1 MSNSE
6 TFDRLDEIAI
16 IGMTGRFPGAGDLNA
31 FWKNLRD
38 GVESVSLL
46 SDKELEASGVD
57 RELLRD
63 PNYVKSAVL
72 LEDVELF
79 DAAFFGFNAREAE
92 ITDPQQRLFL
102 ECAWEALESAGYAS
116 ETYPGKTGVYAG
128 VGMNTYLLF
137 NLYPDANLR
146 QTADRFQLMIGNDKD
161 FLATRVSYKLNLRGP
176 SLTVQTACSTSLVAV
191 HLAAQS
197 LLNGECDMALAG
209 GVSIRVPQK
218 TGYLYQAGGIFSPDG
233 HCRAFD
239 AKAQGTMFGS
249 GVGIVVLKRL
259 PDALADGDF
268 IHAVIKGS
276 AINNDG
282 SLKVGYT
289 APAVDSQAEVIAE
302 VHALIGI
309 AADTITYVETH
320 GTGTPMGDPIEITAL
335 TQAFRAT
342 TSGKGFCALGSVK
355 TNIGHLDT
363 AAGVAGLIKTVL
375 ALKHRQLPPSL
386 HFTQPN
392 PRIDLANSPFYIN
405 SRLADW
411 PSGPTPR
418 RAGVSSFGIGGTNAH
433 VVLEEAPRRNPA
445 AESRPWQLL
454 TISAQTDAALQSA
467 TARLADHLEQHPEI
481 NLADVAYTL
490 HVGRR
495 SFKKRRMLVCQNLV
509 EAREVLTTHD
519 VKRVLTGS
527 TESSHR
533 PVVFMFPGQGSQ
545 YVHMGRGLYESEPTF
560 RDEINACSEILQ
572 RHLELDL
579 RDVLYPSDD
588 RAEQAEQQLNQTV
601 ITQPAI
607 FAVEYALAKLLMRW
621 GLRPEAMIGH
631 SIGEYVAA
639 CLAGVFSL
647 DDALAMLAQ
656 RGRLMQQLPA
666 GVMLAIPLPEQEVQS
681 LLGPELSLAAS
692 NASSVCIVSGPSD
705 AVDQLEHQLD
715 ERGVGSRR
723 LHTSH
728 AFHSEMMD
736 PILEPFTRIVE
747 RVELKPPQIPYV
759 SNVSGIWITAGEATD
774 PRYWARHLRETVR
787 FAAGVNE
794 LLRESERV
802 FLEVGPGR
810 TLSDLVKRVRHPAAP
825 VVLST
830 MRPVYESQHDGASVL
845 NALGQ
850 LWLTGV
856 ELDWT
861 SFHAHKRRQRL
872 PLPTYPFE
880 RKRYWIEPQRPM
892 EEVRP
897 QPGTS
902 LSATSTRGKPNI
914 DDWFHIPTW
923 QRSAPLETIKV
934 EDSEKRHLRWL
945 VFLDECGLGSQ
956 LAQRLEGAGDEVI
969 TVTVGGQFTTD
980 SNHAYTHA
988 YIRAY
993 TIDPKDPGGYDAL
1006 LTKLRSLNKLPSRI
1020 IHLWSVTPTSKAQP
1034 TIASYEKAQCLGFYS
1049 LLYLAQALGRQN
1061 ATDPLSIDIV
1071 STDLQAVTGEETL
1084 CPEKATVLG
1093 PCRVIP
1099 QEYPYISCRSIDVK
1113 LADSD
1118 PFQQRRLINQLFTES
1133 MGEESDSIVAYRGAH
1148 RWVQKFEAAQL
1159 QSLESS
1165 ALTDRLRVGG
1175 VYLITGGLG
1184 GIGLVLA
1191 EHIAQTAQTKL
1202 GLLGRSALPEK
1213 HEWEEWLTTHSEE
1226 DVVSSKIRKLQR
1238 LEELGAELLIVRG
1251 DVANADQMRDVVT
1264 QTRARFGEIN
1274 GVIHAAG
1281 IAGGGMIQLKEQT
1294 QADNVLDPKVKGTLL
1309 LDQLLEGRELDFF
1322 VLCSSVNA
1330 IVGGYGQVDYCAAN
1344 AFLDAYAH
1352 YKNANSDRL
1361 VVSIN
1366 WDTWQ
1371 EVGMAVDAV
1380 RQLEGS
1386 FSKNTSH
1393 NKATIHPLL
1402 GTCVEETS
1410 EQETYAV
1417 ELTVAEQWALSEH
1430 RIIAGE
1436 GVMPGTAYLEM
1447 ARAAFAQH
1455 AGDSMVE
1462 LRDVFFVTPLRL
1474 GDNEAKQIQTTI
1486 RKNGAG
1492 FEFLIRS
1499 NSESHSES
1507 KHNEGPDW
1515 QVHAC
1520 GQIFVLKPEAL
1531 KNYDLKGLRERCN
1544 DREIVV
1550 GETERNRINERGFG
1564 ARWHSVKRVYL
1575 GTNEI
1580 LASLELAE
1588 EFSADLEK
1596 YKLHP
1601 ALLDVATGFA
1611 QFYVADKENYLPLSY
1626 GNLKIKG
1633 PLPRNIYSYV
1643 SGKNGVQEQNGLV
1656 KYDVVVMDEHGVELL
1671 EIREFTL
1678 RKMPN
1683 ARQTINDW
1691 PIERNFN
1698 GEYWHSSVNNA
1709 PSNPAA
1715 VALQNALIE
1724 GIRSE
1729 EGVEAFRRVLAK
1741 KLSPQVV
1748 VCTKDLQ
1755 ALKEQTI
1762 LTPILFGGHTSRQP
1776 GTSKATHSRPELNV
1790 PYVAPTGALEPKLA
1804 EIWQELLGVDRVG
1817 VNDNFFELGGDS
1829 VVAIQVIARVG
1840 QAGLRLTPPQFFQQP
1855 TVAGLAAIAEPLH
1868 TPSDTPEIVEG
1879 LPDFTE
1885 KETYIPED
1893 FPLAGLDAQALSEL
1907 STLIERIDQAE

>member
-16 IGMTGRFPGAGDLNA
+16 IGMTGRFPGARDLDA
-31 FWKNLRD
+31 FWRNLRD

-79 DAAFFGFNAREAE
+79 DAAFFGLNPREAE

-102 ECAWEALESAGYAS
+102 ECAWEALESAGYAP
-116 ETYPGKTGVYAG
+116 ETYHGKTGVYAG

-137 NLYPDANLR
+137 NLYPDPNLR

-239 AKAQGTMFGS
+239 ANAQGTMFGS
-249 GVGIVVLKRL
+249 GAGIVVLKRL

-282 SLKVGYT
+282 SLKVGFT

-302 VHALIGI
+302 AHAVSGI
-309 AADTITYVETH
+309 QANTITYVETH
-320 GTGTPMGDPIEITAL
+320 GTGTPMGDPIEIAAL
-335 TQAFRAT
+335 THAFRAT
-342 TSGKGFCALGSVK
+342 TSAKGFCALGSVK

-363 AAGVAGLIKTVL
+363 AAGIAGLIKTVL
-375 ALKHRQLPPSL
+375 ALKNRQLPPSL
-386 HFTQPN
+386 HFIQPN

-405 SRLADW
+405 SWLADW
-411 PSGPTPR
+411 PSGSTPR

-433 VVLEEAPRRNPA
+433 VVLEEAPQCNPA
-445 AESRPWQLL
+445 AESKPWQLL
-454 TISAQTDAALQSA
+454 TISAQTDGALQSA
-467 TARLADHLEQHPEI
+467 TTRLAEHLEQHAEI

-495 SFKKRRMLVCQNLV
+495 SFKKRRMLVCKNV
-509 EAREVLTTHD
+509 GEAREALTTHN

-527 TESSHR
+527 TETNHR

-545 YVHMGRGLYESEPTF
+545 YVQMGRGLYESEPIF

-579 RDVLYPSDD
+579 RDVLYPSDT
-588 RAEQAEQQLNQTV
+588 RAEQAQEQLNQTV

-607 FAVEYALAKLLMRW
+607 FVVEYALAKLLMRW

-647 DDALAMLAQ
+647 DDALAILAQ
-656 RGRLMQQLPA
+656 RGRLMQQLPP
-666 GVMLAIPLPEQEVQS
+666 GVMLAVPLPEQEVQS
-681 LLGPELSLAAS
+681 LLGSELSLAAS
-692 NASSVCIVSGPSD
+692 NAPSVCVVSGSSD
-705 AVDQLEHQLD
+705 AVDQLEHQLS
-715 ERGVGSRR
+715 ESGVGSRR

-728 AFHSEMMD
+728 AFHSEMMR

-747 RVELKPPQIPYV
+747 RVELKPPQIRYV
-759 SNVSGIWITAGEATD
+759 SNVSGTWITAGEATD
-774 PRYWARHLRETVR
+774 PRYWARHLRQTVQ

-794 LLRESERV
+794 LLQDSERL

-810 TLSDLVKRVRHPAAP
+810 TLSDLVKRGSQNSTRPARVGDFPAAP
-825 VVLST
+825 VVLPT
-830 MRPVYESQHDGASVL
+830 MRPANESQHDGAWLL
-845 NALGQ
+845 NALGR
-850 LWLTGV
+850 LWLAGV
-856 ELDWT
+856 EVDWT
-861 SFHAHKRRQRL
+861 SFHSHERRQRL

-880 RKRYWIEPQRPM
+880 RKRYWIESPKQT
-892 EEVRP
+892 EEANP
-897 QPGTS
+897 QPGTL
-902 LSATSTRGKPNI
+902 LSATFMRGKNSNI

-923 QRSAPLETIKV
+923 QRSTPLETIKV

-956 LAQRLEGAGDEVI
+956 LTQRLERAGDEVM
-969 TVTVGGQFTTD
+969 TVSVGGQFTTITD
-980 SNHAYTHA
+980 
-988 YIRAY
+988 RAY
-993 TIDPKDPGGYDAL
+993 MIDPKDPGGYDAL
-1006 LTKLRSLNKLPSRI
+1006 LSYLRSLNKLPSRI
-1020 IHLWSVTPTSKAQP
+1020 IHLWSVTPASKAQP
-1034 TIASYEKAQCLGFYS
+1034 TIASYEKAQVLGFYS
-1049 LLYLAQALGRQN
+1049 LLFLAQALGRQN
-1061 ATDPLSIDIV
+1061 STDALAIDIV
-1071 STDLQAVTGEETL
+1071 STGLQAVTGEETL
-1084 CPEKATVLG
+1084 CPEKAIILG

-1099 QEYPYISCRSIDVK
+1099 QEYPHISCRSIDVRF
-1113 LADSD
+1113 ADSD
-1118 PFQQRRLINQLFTES
+1118 PFQQKRLINQLFTELK
-1133 MGEESDSIVAYRGAH
+1133 GKESDSIVSYRGAH
-1148 RWVQKFEAAQL
+1148 RWVQKFDGVQL
-1159 QSLESS
+1159 ECS
-1165 ALTDRLRVGG
+1165 ALSNRLRAGG

-1191 EHIAQTAQTKL
+1191 EHLAQTTQTKL
-1202 GLLGRSALPEK
+1202 ALVGRSVFPEK
-1213 HEWEEWLTTHSEE
+1213 HEWEDWLTTHSEQ
-1226 DVVSSKIRKLQR
+1226 DVISSKIKKLQR

-1251 DVANADQMRDVVT
+1251 DVANADQMRDLVM
-1264 QTRARFGEIN
+1264 QTRARFGDIN

-1281 IAGGGMIQLKEQT
+1281 IAGGGMIQLRTQT
-1294 QADNVLDPKVKGTLL
+1294 QADGVLDPKVKGTLV
-1309 LDQLLEGRELDFF
+1309 LDHLFEGTELDFF

-1352 YKNANSDRL
+1352 YKNANTDGL

-1371 EVGMAVDAV
+1371 EVGMAVDSM
-1380 RQLEGS
+1380 RQLERS
-1386 FSKNTSH
+1386 FSENALPNNATS
-1393 NKATIHPLL
+1393 HPLL
-1402 GTCVEETS
+1402 GTRIEETA
-1410 EQETYAV
+1410 EQEIYAA
-1417 ELTVAEQWALSEH
+1417 ELTIAEQWALSEH

-1455 AGDSMVE
+1455 AGNSMVE
-1462 LRDVFFVTPLRL
+1462 LRDVFFVTPLRVK
-1474 GDNEAKQIQTTI
+1474 DNEAKQIQTTL
-1486 RKNGAG
+1486 RKNAGG

-1499 NSESHSES
+1499 NSENESES
-1507 KHNEGPDW
+1507 KHNGGPDW
-1515 QVHAC
+1515 QLNAC
-1520 GQIFVLKPEAL
+1520 GQIVVLRPEPM
-1531 KNYDLKGLRERCN
+1531 KTRDLKDLRERCSY
-1544 DREIVV
+1544 REIVV
-1550 GETERNRINERGFG
+1550 GETERDRINQRGFG
-1564 ARWHSVKRVYL
+1564 ARWHSVKRVYV

-1580 LASLELAE
+1580 LASMELSE
-1588 EFSADLEK
+1588 EFSADLAK

-1611 QFYVADKENYLPLSY
+1611 QFYVSDKEDYLPLSY
-1626 GNLKIKG
+1626 GSLKIKG

-1643 SGKNGVQEQNGLV
+1643 SGKNTDQADNGLV
-1656 KYDVVVMDEHGVELL
+1656 KYDIVVMDEHGVELL

-1678 RKMPN
+1678 KKVSN
-1683 ARQTINDW
+1683 ARQTINYW
-1691 PIERNFN
+1691 SAERNFK
-1698 GEYWHSSVNNA
+1698 GEWHSAVDNVQVNLA
-1709 PSNPAA
+1709 EAT
-1715 VALQNALIE
+1715 LQNTLNQ

-1729 EGVEAFRRVLAK
+1729 EGVEAFRRVLARN
-1741 KLSPQVV
+1741 LLPQVV
-1748 VCTKDLQ
+1748 VCTKDPQ

-1762 LTPILFGGHTSRQP
+1762 LTPTLLAGNISRQP
-1776 GTSKATHSRPELNV
+1776 PRSKAIHSRPELDV
-1790 PYVAPTGALEPKLA
+1790 SYVAPTDRLEQKLA
-1804 EIWQELLGVDRVG
+1804 EIWQELLGIDRVG

-1829 VVAIQVIARVG
+1829 VVAIQVIARAS

-1855 TVAGLAAIAEPLH
+1855 TVAGLAAIAEPLN
-1868 TPSDTPEIVEG
+1868 TTSDTLETVEDS
-1879 LPDFTE
+1879 PDFTE
-1885 KETYIPED
+1885 KETYTPAD

-1907 STLIERIDQAE
+1907 SKLIDRIDQTE

>member
-1 MSNSE
+1 MSNAE

-16 IGMTGRFPGAGDLNA
+16 IGMMGRFPGARDLAA
-31 FWKNLRD
+31 FWENLRD

-46 SDKELEASGVD
+46 SDRELETSGVD

-63 PNYVKSAVL
+63 PSYVKSAVL

-79 DAAFFGFNAREAE
+79 DAAFFGFSPREAE

-102 ECAWEALESAGYAS
+102 ECAWEALENAGYAS
-116 ETYPGKTGVYAG
+116 ETYPGRTGVYAG

-137 NLYPDANLR
+137 NLYSDPNLR

-239 AKAQGTMFGS
+239 ANAQGTMFGS
-249 GVGIVVLKRL
+249 GAGIVVLKRL
-259 PDALADGDF
+259 SDALADDDF
-268 IHAVIKGS
+268 IHAVIKAS

-302 VHALIGI
+302 AHALTGI
-309 AADTITYVETH
+309 AADTINYVETH
-320 GTGTPMGDPIEITAL
+320 GTGTPMGDPIEILAL
-335 TQAFRAT
+335 TRAFQAT
-342 TSGKGFCALGSVK
+342 TSARGFCALGSVK

-375 ALKHRQLPPSL
+375 ALNHRQIPPSL

-392 PRIDLANSPFYIN
+392 PRIDFANSPFYVN

-411 PSGPTPR
+411 PAGPTPR

-433 VVLEEAPRRNPA
+433 VVLEEAPQRNPA
-445 AESRPWQLL
+445 AESRPWQLV

-467 TARLADHLEQHPEI
+467 TARLAAHLERHPEI
-481 NLADVAYTL
+481 SLPDVAYTL

-495 SFKKRRMLVCQNLV
+495 HFKKRRMLVCQDSV
-509 EAREVLTTHD
+509 AAREALTTLD

-527 TESSHR
+527 TESSRR

-545 YVHMGRGLYESEPTF
+545 YVHMGRGLYESESIF
-560 RDEINACSEILQ
+560 RDEIDACSEILQ
-572 RHLELDL
+572 SHLALDL
-579 RDVLYPSDD
+579 RNVLYPSDA

-639 CLAGVFSL
+639 CLAGVLSL
-647 DDALAMLAQ
+647 DDALAILAQ

-666 GVMLAIPLPEQEVQS
+666 GVMLAVPLPEQEVQF

-692 NASSVCIVSGPSD
+692 NAPSVCVVSGPSD
-705 AVDQLEHQLD
+705 AVDQLEHQLAK
-715 ERGVGSRR
+715 RGIGSRR

-728 AFHSEMMD
+728 AFHSKMMD
-736 PILEPFTRIVE
+736 PILDPFTRVVG
-747 RVELKPPQIPYV
+747 RVELKPPQIPFV
-759 SNVSGIWITAGEATD
+759 SNVTGTWITPVDATD
-774 PRYWARHLRETVR
+774 PAYWARHLRQTVR
-787 FAAGVNE
+787 FGAGVNE
-794 LLRESERV
+794 LLQNSERV

-810 TLSDLVKRVRHPAAP
+810 TLSDLVKRVRQPDTP

-830 MRPVYESQHDGASVL
+830 MRPAYESQNDGASVL

-850 LWLTGV
+850 LWLAGV

-861 SFHAHKRRQRL
+861 SFHAQERRQRL

-880 RKRYWIEPQRPM
+880 RKRYWIEPQKQMEAPRP
-892 EEVRP
+892 EPEASISP
-897 QPGTS
+897 
-902 LSATSTRGKPNI
+902 TSTRGKNHNI

-923 QRSAPLETIKV
+923 QRSAPVETIKV
-934 EDSEKRHLRWL
+934 EESEKRPLRWL
-945 VFLDECGLGSQ
+945 VFLDACGLGLQ
-956 LAQRLEGAGDEVI
+956 LAQRLESAGDEVI
-969 TVTVGGQFTTD
+969 TVCVGGQF
-980 SNHAYTHA
+980 SSVSGHS
-988 YIRAY
+988 YIIA
-993 TIDPKDPGGYDAL
+993 PKDPGGYDAL
-1006 LTKLRSLNKLPSRI
+1006 LSELRSLNKLPSRI
-1020 IHLWSVTPTSKAQP
+1020 IHLWSVTTTSKAQP
-1034 TIASYEKAQCLGFYS
+1034 TIESYEQAQPLGFYS
-1049 LLYLAQALGRQN
+1049 LLFLAQALGRQN
-1061 ATDPLSIDIV
+1061 ITDPLSIDIV
-1071 STDLQAVTGEETL
+1071 STDLQAVTGEESL
-1084 CPEKATVLG
+1084 SPEKATVLG

-1099 QEYPYISCRSIDVK
+1099 QEYPYLSCRSIDVR
-1113 LADSD
+1113 LADSN
-1118 PFQQRRLINQLFTES
+1118 PFQRQRLINQLFMELMS
-1133 MGEESDSIVAYRGAH
+1133 EEPDLIVAYRGAH
-1148 RWVQKFEAAQL
+1148 RWVQKFEATQL
-1159 QSLESS
+1159 QRESS
-1165 ALTDRLRVGG
+1165 AASNRLRVGG

-1191 EHIAQTAQTKL
+1191 EHLAQITQAKL
-1202 GLLGRSALPEK
+1202 ALVSRSVFPEK
-1213 HEWEEWLTTHSEE
+1213 PEWEGWLTSHSEQ
-1226 DVVSSKIRKLQR
+1226 DVVSGRIRKLQR
-1238 LEELGAELLIVRG
+1238 LEELGAELLILRG
-1251 DVANADQMRDVVT
+1251 DVADPDQMRDVVT
-1264 QTRARFGEIN
+1264 QTRARFGELN

-1281 IAGGGMIQLKEQT
+1281 IAGGGMIQLKQQT
-1294 QADNVLDPKVKGTLL
+1294 QANNVLDPKVKGTLL
-1309 LDQLLEGRELDFF
+1309 LDNLFEGRELDFL

-1352 YKNANSDRL
+1352 YKYANSDRF

-1386 FSKNTSH
+1386 FFKNEPR
-1393 NKATIHPLL
+1393 NKTISHPLL
-1402 GTCVEETS
+1402 GTCIEETS
-1410 EQETYAV
+1410 EQEIYLAQ
-1417 ELTVAEQWALSEH
+1417 LTIAEQWALSEH

-1455 AGDSMVE
+1455 AGVGMVE

-1474 GDNEAKQIQTTI
+1474 RDNEAKQIQTTI
-1486 RKNGAG
+1486 RKSGG
-1492 FEFLIRS
+1492 RFEFLIRS
-1499 NSESHSES
+1499 NSESHSKS
-1507 KHNEGPDW
+1507 HSNSHNGGPGW
-1515 QVHAC
+1515 QLHAC
-1520 GQIFVLKPEAL
+1520 GQMVASEPEPLK
-1531 KNYDLKGLRERCN
+1531 KHDLEELRERCSIK
-1544 DREIVV
+1544 EIVV

-1575 GTNEI
+1575 GTNEV

-1611 QFYVADKENYLPLSY
+1611 QFYVADKEDYLPLSY
-1626 GNLKIKG
+1626 GSLKIKG

-1643 SGKNGVQEQNGLV
+1643 SGKNNDQAQNGLV
-1656 KYDVVVMDEHGVELL
+1656 KYDIVVMDEDGVELL

-1678 RKMPN
+1678 KLMPN
-1683 ARQTINDW
+1683 ARPTINDW
-1691 PIERNFN
+1691 PADENLN
-1698 GEYWHSSVNNA
+1698 GEYRHSSLNSA
-1709 PSNPAA
+1709 QPNPAA
-1715 VALQNALIE
+1715 VALHNALKE

-1729 EGVEAFRRVLAK
+1729 DGVEAFRRLLANNP
-1741 KLSPQVV
+1741 SPQVV

-1755 ALKEQTI
+1755 TLKEQTN
-1762 LTPILFGGHTSRQP
+1762 LTPAVFAGSISRQP
-1776 GTSKATHSRPELNV
+1776 LASKAKHSRPELTV
-1790 PYVAPTGALEPKLA
+1790 PYVAPTGQFEQKLA
-1804 EIWQELLGVDRVG
+1804 EVWQELLGVDQVG

-1840 QAGLRLTPPQFFQQP
+1840 QSGLRFTPPQFFQQP
-1855 TVAGLAAIAEPLH
+1855 TIAELAAIAEHLYN
-1868 TPSDTPEIVEG
+1868 TSDTREIVEDS
-1879 LPDFTE
+1879 PDVTE
-1885 KETYIPED
+1885 KETYIPAD

-1907 STLIERIDQAE
+1907 STLIDRIDQAE